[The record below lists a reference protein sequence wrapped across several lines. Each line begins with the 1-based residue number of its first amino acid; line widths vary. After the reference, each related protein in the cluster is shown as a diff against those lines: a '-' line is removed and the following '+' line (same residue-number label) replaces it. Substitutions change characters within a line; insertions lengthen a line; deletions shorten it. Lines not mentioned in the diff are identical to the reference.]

1 MPQHAPGSIA
11 AGMGRLVH
19 FEIHAED
26 PERAA
31 RFYARVLDWETKR
44 WEGPVD
50 YWLLTTGRDDEPGIN
65 GAITLR
71 RGAAPTEGEAVNA
84 FVCTAEVEELD
95 AAVEEATAAG
105 GELAVP
111 RMAISGVGW
120 LAYVKDTE
128 GNVLGLIQRDE
139 SAG

>member
-1 MPQHAPGSIA
+1 
-11 AGMGRLVH
+11 MGRLIH

-31 RFYARVLDWETKR
+31 RFYARVLDWKAQK

-50 YWLLTTGRDDEPGIN
+50 YWLLTTGPDDQPGVN
-65 GAITLR
+65 GAIALR
-71 RGAAPTEGEAVNA
+71 RGAPPLEGEAVNA
-84 FVCTAEVEELD
+84 FVCTADVD
-95 AAVEEATAAG
+95 DVDSAVEEAQAAG

-111 RMAISGVGW
+111 RMAVPGIGW

-128 GNVLGLIQRDE
+128 GNMLGLMQSDP

>member
-1 MPQHAPGSIA
+1 
-11 AGMGRLVH
+11 MGRLIH
-19 FEIHAED
+19 FEVHAED

-31 RFYARVLDWETKR
+31 RFYARVLGWDAKR

-50 YWLLTTGRDDEPGIN
+50 YWLLTTGPSDQPGIN
-65 GAITLR
+65 GAIALR

-84 FVCTAEVEELD
+84 FVCTAEVEELE
-95 AAVEEATAAG
+95 AAVDEAIAAG

-111 RMAISGVGW
+111 RMAIAGVGW

-128 GNVLGLIQRDE
+128 GNVLGLMQADE
-139 SAG
+139 SAA

>member
-1 MPQHAPGSIA
+1 
-11 AGMGRLVH
+11 MGRLIH

-31 RFYARVLDWETKR
+31 RFYDRVLGWEAKR

-50 YWLLTTGRDDEPGIN
+50 YWLLTTGPGDQPGID
-65 GAITLR
+65 GAIALR
-71 RGAAPTEGEAVNA
+71 RGAAPMEGEAVNA
-84 FVCTAEVEELD
+84 FVCTAEVDELD

-111 RMAISGVGW
+111 RMAITGVGW

-128 GNVLGLIQRDE
+128 GNVLGLMQPDD
-139 SAG
+139 SAA

>member
-1 MPQHAPGSIA
+1 MRRPTPASIDSQ
-11 AGMGRLVH
+11 MGRLIH

-31 RFYARVLDWETKR
+31 GFYARVLGWDAKR

-50 YWLLTTGRDDEPGIN
+50 YWLLTTGPDADPGIN

-71 RGAAPTEGEAVNA
+71 RGAAPVEGEAVNA
-84 FVCTAEVEELD
+84 FVCTADVDDLD
-95 AAVEEATAAG
+95 RAVEEAAAAG
-105 GELAVP
+105 GELALP
-111 RMAISGVGW
+111 RTAVTGVGW

-128 GNVLGLIQRDE
+128 GNLLGLMEADS
-139 SAG
+139 SAA

>member
-1 MPQHAPGSIA
+1 MP
-11 AGMGRLVH
+11 RVVH

-31 RFYARVLDWETKR
+31 RFYDRVLGWEAKR

-50 YWLLTTGRDDEPGIN
+50 YWLLTTGAGGEPGIN
-65 GAITLR
+65 GAIALR

-111 RMAISGVGW
+111 RMAVTGVGW

-128 GNVLGLIQRDE
+128 GNMLGLMQPDD
-139 SAG
+139 SAA

>member
-1 MPQHAPGSIA
+1 
-11 AGMGRLVH
+11 MGRLIH

-31 RFYARVLDWETKR
+31 RFYSRVLGWEAKR

-50 YWLLTTGRDDEPGIN
+50 YWLLTTGPDERPGIN
-65 GAITLR
+65 GAIMLR

-84 FVCTAEVEELD
+84 FVCTADVDELD
-95 AAVEEATAAG
+95 ATVEEALAAG
-105 GELAVP
+105 GELTVPRLAVP
-111 RMAISGVGW
+111 GVGW

-128 GNVLGLIQRDE
+128 GNIFGMME
-139 SAG
+139 SDPGAG